1 MDTASPNEYSLPEP
15 ASAEAQNHLGI
26 ALAMKGRLDEAIV
39 SFNRAIQ
46 LNEGFAAAYS
56 NLANALRGKGR
67 TREAIAV
74 LRRAIE
80 LNPEFTAAHN
90 NLGIVLRDA
99 GQLDEA
105 IGAYRRA
112 IEIDPN
118 NADAQCNLGITL
130 SDRDLLDEA
139 IIAYRRAVEIRPDF
153 AEAFNNLGTALK
165 DNAQLEEAVGAF
177 DRAIELNPPYAA
189 AHWNRALT
197 WLLLG
202 DYRRGWAEYEWRR
215 QMPGVRTVAPRKF
228 SQPQWDGS
236 ELRGRTIYLYPEQ
249 GLGDTLQFVRY
260 APLVAERGG
269 RVIVEHPPELA
280 RLIRRMPGISEFASF
295 EGPLP
300 TFDVHASCLSLPLLF
315 GTEVSSIPARVPY
328 LMPEAELVKQWNR
341 RFAALGE
348 GLRVGLVWAGN
359 PNNPLD
365 RGRSINL
372 REFGPLAEIPGANFW
387 SLQLEEPAQQ
397 LVPPGLRL
405 IDWTDDLHDFADT
418 AALIANLDL
427 VITVET
433 AVAHLAGAMGK
444 RVWVLL
450 RRVPPWRWLMDRE
463 DSPWYPTMRLFR
475 QKTRGDWASV
485 IQSVAEALR
494 NWGN

>member
-1 MDTASPNEYSLPEP
+1 
-15 ASAEAQNHLGI
+15 
-26 ALAMKGRLDEAIV
+26 
-39 SFNRAIQ
+39 
-46 LNEGFAAAYS
+46 
-56 NLANALRGKGR
+56 
-67 TREAIAV
+67 
-74 LRRAIE
+74 
-80 LNPEFTAAHN
+80 
-90 NLGIVLRDA
+90 
-99 GQLDEA
+99 
-105 IGAYRRA
+105 
-112 IEIDPN
+112 
-118 NADAQCNLGITL
+118 
-130 SDRDLLDEA
+130 
-139 IIAYRRAVEIRPDF
+139 
-153 AEAFNNLGTALK
+153 
-165 DNAQLEEAVGAF
+165 
-177 DRAIELNPPYAA
+177 
-189 AHWNRALT
+189 
-197 WLLLG
+197 
-202 DYRRGWAEYEWRR
+202 
-215 QMPGVRTVAPRKF
+215 
-228 SQPQWDGS
+228 
-236 ELRGRTIYLYPEQ
+236 
-249 GLGDTLQFVRY
+249 
-260 APLVAERGG
+260 
-269 RVIVEHPPELA
+269 
-280 RLIRRMPGISEFASF
+280 
-295 EGPLP
+295 
-300 TFDVHASCLSLPLLF
+300 
-315 GTEVSSIPARVPY
+315 
-328 LMPEAELVKQWNR
+328 MPEAELVKQWNR